1 MYLCTMKQCILFI
14 VLLFFA
20 KPVFPILDFAINYD
34 AIQELCVNKDRPE
47 LTCNGSCHLK
57 SELAKT
63 AQDENPFSAKK
74 TFQTQLEVLFFNQY
88 DWALAPL
95 VEHNYSTEVID
106 SYHTDY
112 YYLPVLDLTK
122 PPLV

>member
-1 MYLCTMKQCILFI
+1 MKHCILFI

-34 AIQELCVNKDRPE
+34 AIQELCVNKDKPE
-47 LTCNGSCHLK
+47 LGCNGSCHLK
-57 SELAKT
+57 NELAKT

-74 TFQTQLEVLFFNQY
+74 TFQTQLEVLFFSQY
-88 DWALAPL
+88 DWSLAPI
-95 VEHNYSTEVID
+95 VEHNYAIEVAD
-106 SYHTDY
+106 SYQTDY

>member
-1 MYLCTMKQCILFI
+1 MKNCILII

-20 KPVFPILDFAINYD
+20 KPIFPVLDFVINYD
-34 AIQELCVNKDRPE
+34 AIQELCVNKNRPE
-47 LTCNGSCHLK
+47 LECNGSCHLK
-57 SELAKT
+57 NELAKT

-88 DWALAPL
+88 DWSLAQ
-95 VEHNYSTEVID
+95 VIQQNYSIEVAD
-106 SYHTDY
+106 SYSSDY
-112 YYLPVLDLTK
+112 YYLPTLDLVK